1 MATSANL
8 PDLRTEY
15 PPHAPGRGPSEP
27 STLLGLLPGI
37 ALLFVVGYAGKFVEH
52 FLNTWTRARHIT
64 FPNIEYVLW
73 AILFG
78 IVIANTIGVAR
89 IFRPGVATY
98 DFWLKT
104 GIILLGARFIL
115 GDIAKLGG
123 AALALVFIEITLGL
137 VFMTYL

>member
-1 MATSANL
+1 MATSTHL

-15 PPHAPGRGPSEP
+15 PPTPRPRPAER
-27 STLLGLLPGI
+27 STFLGLLPGI
-37 ALLFVVGYAGKFVEH
+37 VLLAVVGYAGKFVEH
-52 FLNTWTRARHIT
+52 FLNTYDKAHHIT

-78 IVIANTIGVAR
+78 ILIANTVGVAR

-98 DFWLKT
+98 EFWLKA

-115 GDIAKLGG
+115 GDILKLGG
-123 AALALVFIEITLGL
+123 ISLILVFIA
-137 VFMTYL
+137 FASPSPS